1 MPEHGFEGYSH
12 LAPPG
17 GASPFR
23 YDREREELSAGGC
36 RLRMLDRVRVRL
48 HLGPK

>member
-12 LAPPG
+12 LASPG

-23 YDREREELSAGGC
+23 YDKEREELSAGGC

-48 HLGPK
+48 YLVPK